1 MIISSSSTLCTHA
14 WGLLCG
20 RGPYIPHTC
29 GRVCGVLHGI
39 LWARICYTNA
49 PVPPLVASV
58 LRPQTSPSDSLRG
71 PAYSSL
77 CDSIQGLPRDW
88 PWVRFVEVLIPCPA
102 PQNLEAKLMIFGGHG
117 YPCQIRAWSRSLPW
131 NPHAQINEG
140 VVEKVVLPK
149 KWCFHSASCVHRW
162 PPHSVTPIVSLY
174 QL

>member
-1 MIISSSSTLCTHA
+1 MIISGSSTLCTHA

-39 LWARICYTNA
+39 LWARICYANA
-49 PVPPLVASV
+49 PVPPLAASV

-88 PWVRFVEVLIPCPA
+88 PWWFLGGTVIHV
-102 PQNLEAKLMIFGGHG
+102 KSGHG
-117 YPCQIRAWSRSLPW
+117 VDPYLEIPMPKSMKGWW
-131 NPHAQINEG
+131 
-140 VVEKVVLPK
+140 K
-149 KWCFHSASCVHRW
+149 KWFYLRNDAS
-162 PPHSVTPIVSLY
+162 TPLPVFTGGRPILWRP
-174 QL
+174 